1 MLQPATA
8 WITCRQCNA
17 SYDSVAKL
25 REHEKTAHRRAG
37 SEAKEAF
44 AETLPPDIESA

>member
-8 WITCRQCNA
+8 WIVCRQCNA

-25 REHEKTAHRRAG
+25 REHEKTADRRAS
-37 SEAKEAF
+37 SEDGTSRHGGVPERMPK
-44 AETLPPDIESA
+44 T